1 MGRDFLTRRVKVIS
15 KCLLAATPTRG
26 SATKYQNKNKSWR
39 KDYVDVL
46 LVRVRFSTNLQSIL
60 TSFTDP
66 PGPTFFSYTPN
77 GRKLVTVGGNGAFR
91 VFDHLSADEPAIIDV
106 STEDHLAVAARNE
119 FFVVGSEDGSVTKY
133 SLATNAMEDVLV
145 RCSLPIR
152 DVAIS
157 PDGQWCAVASEYV
170 D

>member
-1 MGRDFLTRRVKVIS
+1 M
-15 KCLLAATPTRG
+15 
-26 SATKYQNKNKSWR
+26 
-39 KDYVDVL
+39 DVL
-46 LVRVRFSTNLQSIL
+46 LVRVRLSTHLQSIL

-106 STEDHLAVAARNE
+106 STEDHLAVVARND

-170 D
+170 DLHPYPVCFQPQH